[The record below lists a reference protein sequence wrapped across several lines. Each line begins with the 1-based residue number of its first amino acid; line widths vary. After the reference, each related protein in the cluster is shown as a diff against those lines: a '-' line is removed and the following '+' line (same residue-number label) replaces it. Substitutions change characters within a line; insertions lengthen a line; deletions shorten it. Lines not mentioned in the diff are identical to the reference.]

1 MTKPSWQDFGTH
13 DESAVPELWDGV
25 AFAAAPCLGPTG
37 LRLHDHSRR
46 VNWGTLT
53 NMDAA
58 TDWVVDGGQYAL
70 DFDGTDDHIPTRVVP
85 GITGSVTF
93 SAWFKSRDVTN
104 TRAIFSDSNS
114 TGASINFHMETS
126 SGRLSILWGA
136 NPYFRPSGATALAT
150 NQFYHAVITRSG
162 TAGSWRARMY
172 LDGKNDYDNTT
183 SINPGTSNTLTIGRA
198 GEFNSLYANLSA
210 LDDVIVWN
218 RELQPNE
225 VARLYQLGR
234 GGILKRRRRRRV
246 YAEQAGF
253 RAHYRSQRAQLI
265 GGGLR

>member
-13 DESAVPELWDGV
+13 DESAVPELWNGV
-25 AFAAAPCLGPTG
+25 VGAWAPCLGPTG
-37 LRLHDHSRR
+37 SRLHDVSRYG
-46 VNWGTLT
+46 NWGTLT

-150 NQFYHAVITRSG
+150 NQLYHAVITRSG

-183 SINPGTSNTLTIGRA
+183 SINPGTSNILTIGRA
-198 GEFNSLYANLSA
+198 GEFNALYGNLSA
-210 LDDVIVWN
+210 IDDVIVWN

-225 VARLYQLGR
+225 VSRLYQLGR
-234 GGILKRRRRRRV
+234 GGMLERRRRRRV

-253 RAHYRSQRAQLI
+253 RGYYATQRAQLI